1 MIRHA
6 KAGWGGFTLSDFERP
21 LEISG
26 MKDAEKMAIRL
37 KVRHLKIEMFI
48 SSTALRARTTAEIIS
63 ENYFNQK
70 VAVNY
75 YDNLYHASP
84 EVIASRVASLENQW
98 NTVAIVCHNPGITE
112 FVNMLVK
119 QVKIDDMPTCGI
131 FAVSAACDQWENWD
145 AANKTFLFFDYPRLR

>member
-6 KAGWGGFTLSDFERP
+6 KAGWGGITLSDFERP

-26 MKDAEKMAIRL
+26 MKDAEKMAVRL
-37 KVRHLKIEMFI
+37 KERHLKIEQFI

-63 ENYFNQK
+63 EKYFNQN
-70 VAVNY
+70 VTVEY

-112 FVNMLVK
+112 FVNTLVK
-119 QVKIDDMPTCGI
+119 QVQIDDMPTCGI
-131 FAVSAACDQWENWD
+131 FAIAAECDKWD
-145 AANKTFLFFDYPRLR
+145 EWADTPKTFLFFDYPQLR